1 MYGWTSSSTVTAF
14 ARTLRRAR
22 RSRELSQEALAAKA
36 GLGAKHISEIER
48 ANKDPRL
55 TTVIRLA
62 DALGMT
68 PSELL
73 RACEDERAAQH
84 VTDRS

>member
-1 MYGWTSSSTVTAF
+1 MYSWTPSPAVTAF
-14 ARTLRRAR
+14 ARNLRRAR
-22 RSRELSQEALAAKA
+22 RSHDLSQEALAAKA

-55 TTVIRLA
+55 TTVLRLA

-68 PSELL
+68 AGELMSGFD
-73 RACEDERAAQH
+73 EERAR
-84 VTDRS
+84 RSEDAR